1 MIENS
6 ILKSI
11 GLLVIIIGGVFVGTY
26 EVASFFLQEKKHRKF
41 WLKVWLALS
50 IVVGILFWVI
60 LIFWENKHFK

>member
-50 IVVGILFWVI
+50 IVTGILFWVI
-60 LIFWENKHFK
+60 LIFWENIHFK